1 MFLKNLRLF
10 LALKKLLRKTGLTV
24 LIYTVVFALPNNQ
37 DVFIKIL
44 QNFAKTKKI
53 ATTFDGETTD
63 E

>member
-1 MFLKNLRLF
+1 MSNCSK
-10 LALKKLLRKTGLTV
+10 
-24 LIYTVVFALPNNQ
+24 IYTVIFALPNNQ